1 MLNMHLPKI
10 PKPRINIFRS
20 KTGIKAGLPPGT
32 LIHVGPKRTNKKTL
46 ELIQYNAK
54 SIIEEQS
61 DDASEIMKMVERKK
75 VNWINIDGLH
85 NVEMIREVG
94 EHFNLNTLMLE
105 DILNAEQRPK
115 IEEYDNDIIFFP
127 MKALNALSGN
137 SIEFEQI
144 SFVLGDHF
152 LLSFQE
158 KEGDL
163 FDKLRTR
170 LKDPGNRLRNKTPD
184 YLFYRL
190 IDTVIDNYYIV
201 MEYLGEEIEKIEEE
215 VYLDPSNKTIGR
227 IQDIK
232 KELIYLRK
240 ALYPTREA
248 LASLIRE
255 EYKHIDRE
263 NITFLNDVYDHIV
276 QLIEIFETYRD
287 LVSNLMD
294 MYMSTISNRM
304 NEIMKV
310 LTIISTI
317 FIPMSFIAGVY
328 GMNFQHMPELKWQY
342 GYFATLGI
350 MLMIMIGMLLYFRQK
365 KWL

>member
-1 MLNMHLPKI
+1 
-10 PKPRINIFRS
+10 
-20 KTGIKAGLPPGT
+20 
-32 LIHVGPKRTNKKTL
+32 
-46 ELIQYNAK
+46 
-54 SIIEEQS
+54 
-61 DDASEIMKMVERKK
+61 
-75 VNWINIDGLH
+75 
-85 NVEMIREVG
+85 VG
-94 EHFNLNTLMLE
+94 EHFGLNSLMLE
-105 DILNAEQRPK
+105 DIVNAEQRPK
-115 IEEYDNDIIFFP
+115 IEEYDENILFFP
-127 MKALNALSGN
+127 MKALNALKGN
-137 SIEFEQI
+137 RIEYEQI

-152 LLSFQE
+152 LVSFQE

-163 FDKLRTR
+163 FDVLRKR
-170 LKDPGNRLRNKTPD
+170 IEDPQNRLRKKSPD

-190 IDTVIDNYYIV
+190 IDTVVDNYFIV
-201 MEYLGEEIEKIEEE
+201 MEFIGENIEAIEEE
-215 VYLDPSNKTIGR
+215 VYLDPSNKTIGK

-248 LASLIRE
+248 IANLIRA
-255 EYKHIDRE
+255 EYKQIERE
-263 NITFLNDVYDHIV
+263 NISFLNDVYDHIV

-328 GMNFQHMPELKWQY
+328 GMNFQHMPELDWRY
-342 GYFATLGI
+342 GYFATLGL
-350 MLMIMIGMLLYFRQK
+350 MLFIMIGMMLYFRSK